1 MTIVDDWKRNFLIK
15 ILISVAENKA
25 INFCCYHVDVHEMQ
39 YSDGLLQGR
48 QLKLVHL

>member
-25 INFCCYHVDVHEMQ
+25 INFNVLGSLFAVIM
-39 YSDGLLQGR
+39 
-48 QLKLVHL
+48 